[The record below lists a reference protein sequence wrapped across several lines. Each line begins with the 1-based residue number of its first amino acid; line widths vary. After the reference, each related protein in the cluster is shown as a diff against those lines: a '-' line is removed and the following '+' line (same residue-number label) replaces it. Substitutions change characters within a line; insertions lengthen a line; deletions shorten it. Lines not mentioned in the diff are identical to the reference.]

1 MNFVRNAVNKLAD
14 SSNAEMKELYDGLF
28 NSKKKTTVEDDL
40 NQKISN
46 LSAQFSTLFT
56 GKREASE
63 APTSPTTY
71 SLRGKNLSHAKES
84 ISPSPKSSKEAESK
98 VRDSQTEKTKGWNPS
113 EARVRPP
120 VPRLSVKDVKEHPLT
135 KRLRK
140 FDNTDITSTNSTF
153 QVFINTN
160 EININAVRKSLV
172 QAPNVLESCHIG
184 FAAWH
189 NFDIMAVR
197 KSNYALLCDLNPE
210 TALFL
215 NRSLEILK
223 KSKDRK
229 DFVKQ
234 MAEYASKTEL
244 GHCLLHELDLTYSIN
259 FACNVSDDPI
269 YEEVVYIG
277 QEIEVE
283 LKREGGW
290 LHTDENYEC
299 IKKLATADKIAV
311 ITEDIRATK
320 KFQSIKQLLGEN
332 GIQIDTLYISNISE
346 YMYKEN
352 QGMFASTVS
361 SLACDDTLIIDAKFT
376 SGINLKQD
384 IVKGKT
390 LREKGIESWF
400 WSPRA

>member
-56 GKREASE
+56 GKRETNE
-63 APTSPTTY
+63 ATTTY
-71 SLRGKNLSHAKES
+71 SFPGKILSHAKES

-160 EININAVRKSLV
+160 EINRDAIRKSLL
-172 QAPNVLESCHIG
+172 QATLVSESCHIG

-215 NRSLEILK
+215 NKTLEVLR

-229 DFVKQ
+229 EFVSQ
-234 MAEYASKTEL
+234 MATYANNIER
-244 GHCLLHELDLTYSIN
+244 GHCLLHKLDLTYSIN
-259 FACNVSDDPI
+259 FACNVSEEII
-269 YEEVVYIG
+269 YEEIIYIG

-283 LKREGGW
+283 LIREGGW
-290 LHTDENYEC
+290 LYTDESYEC
-299 IKKLATADKIAV
+299 IKKLAITDKIAV
-311 ITEDIRATK
+311 ITEDIRATT
-320 KFQSIKQLLGEN
+320 KFQSIKRFLDEN
-332 GIQIDTLYISNISE
+332 GIQIDTLYVSNISE
-346 YMYKEN
+346 YMPQEN
-352 QGMFASTVS
+352 QSMFAGTIS
-361 SLACDDTLIIDAKFT
+361 SLTCDDTLIIDAK
-376 SGINLKQD
+376 GKVNDIVQD
-384 IVKGKT
+384 IVKGKS